1 MEAIK
6 KNSLRSSLMMTTTE
20 KRKLIKLQKEAKSFE
35 DWKKIKSDFYAEHG
49 YRTATI
55 QDRWKVDGKVNKT
68 K

>member
-1 MEAIK
+1 
-6 KNSLRSSLMMTTTE
+6 MTTTE

-55 QDRWKVDGKVNKT
+55 QDRWKVDAKVNKT